1 MVKRRTI
8 LKRSIA
14 LGVAGVA
21 GVPSGATAQD
31 PSQSSLDSFIET
43 EGTDFVV
50 DGETVYFNGTN
61 NFWLTDD
68 GSGSEQ
74 RIDQIFELFDDMGI
88 NLVRTWAHGEAKE
101 GDLTLQPEPGVH
113 NEAALQ
119 LHDYL
124 VVAAK
129 EHGIRLILALVDNW
143 EHEGGMLQYAE
154 WTGGETRHHFYTDSQ
169 ARDLYQ
175 NHVETMVTRE
185 NHISGVE
192 YRNDPTIMLWE
203 LANEPRLERD
213 GAIDGEFDG
222 DEHRQVLGDW
232 IADMSAYV
240 KSLDSNHLVSTGS
253 EGFYY
258 GVGGEYPYDE
268 WDGADY
274 LTHHQIDTIDAC
286 SFHWYPDHWNMA
298 LDHGPQWI
306 QEHVEDAHQQLDKPA
321 YLGEFNVNI
330 DNGLE
335 TRNAALEEWYD
346 TFDQYDG
353 NALLPWQVVLDS
365 TQDHD
370 GFQLYRNESGYII
383 ENYADIAA
391 EKSEGDIG
399 DGTDGDDDDDTGQPV
414 EFNAELEPSTTE
426 ATVGERITFHV
437 SDTTGDDG
445 WLDTLD
451 WDFDDGT
458 TASGWWNAHT
468 YESTGTYTV
477 ALDAADNGGT
487 TTTHEVVITVS

>member
-8 LKRSIA
+8 LKSSIA
-14 LGVAGVA
+14 LGITGVT
-21 GVPSGATAQD
+21 GVSGMATARSV
-31 PSQSSLDSFIET
+31 PNQSSLDSFVGT
-43 EGTDFVV
+43 QGTDFVV
-50 DGETVYFNGTN
+50 DGESVYFNGTN

-74 RIDQIFELFDDMGI
+74 RIDQVLALFDEMGI
-88 NLVRTWAHGEAKE
+88 NLVRTWAHGEAKDGE
-101 GDLTLQPEPGVH
+101 LTLQPEPGVH
-113 NEAALQ
+113 NEEALQ

-124 VVAAK
+124 VETAK
-129 EHGIRLILALVDNW
+129 EHGIRLIFALVDNW

-154 WTGGETRHHFYTDSQ
+154 WTGGETRHHFYTDET
-169 ARDLYQ
+169 ARELYM

-185 NHISGVE
+185 NHISGIE

-213 GAIDGEFDG
+213 GAIDGEFEG

-258 GVGGEYPYDE
+258 GAGEEYPYGE

-274 LTHHQIDTIDAC
+274 VAHHQIDTIDAC
-286 SFHWYPDHWNMA
+286 SFHWYPDHWEMA
-298 LDHGPQWI
+298 LDHGSQWI
-306 QEHVEDAHQQLDKPA
+306 QEHVEDAHQQLDKPV

-335 TRNAALEEWYD
+335 TRNDYLEEWYD
-346 TFDQYDG
+346 TLDQYDG
-353 NALLPWQVVLDS
+353 NAVLPWQVVLDS

-370 GFQLYRNESGYII
+370 GFQLYRDESGYII
-383 ENYADIAA
+383 ENYAEIAA
-391 EKSEGDIG
+391 EKSEGSPG
-399 DGTDGDDDDDTGQPV
+399 DGSDDGDDDSGGS
-414 EFNAELEPSTTE
+414 EELNAELDPSTTE
-426 ATVGERITFHV
+426 ATVGERITFQV
-437 SDTTGDDG
+437 LDTTGDQT
-445 WLDTLD
+445 WLVGLD

-468 YESTGTYTV
+468 YESSGTYTV
-477 ALDAADNGGT
+477 ALDATDNEGT
-487 TTTHEVVITVS
+487 TTTHEIVITVS